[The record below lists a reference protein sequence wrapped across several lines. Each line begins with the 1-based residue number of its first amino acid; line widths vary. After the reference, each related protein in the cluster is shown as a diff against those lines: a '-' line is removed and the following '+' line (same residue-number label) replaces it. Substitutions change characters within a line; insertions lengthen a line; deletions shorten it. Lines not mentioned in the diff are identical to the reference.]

1 MIQRNILITATVLF
15 FFLAVSF
22 LQAQHANGG
31 VAEEWNYIVEPEQNS
46 PVVSFFTELLTP
58 QFILDT
64 KEVRAYV
71 RDRRFNMLRKKYGDT
86 AATNAIFVRALKV
99 AEYNIQRALW
109 LSLSSSLDHAEIIV
123 RLPIIGSFT
132 LPLSL
137 ESDSLFQLRMKH
149 LPRTLYPDSPK
160 DAAGDIDKLQHFFG
174 SAYLAFMSESPGF
187 TNLIGNTIE
196 WGEAQ
201 VVVGGTNDDRDR
213 RANKQG
219 ERFGKALLGDR
230 NALPSDFIGAAE

>member
-1 MIQRNILITATVLF
+1 MTWQNIHIGATVLF
-15 FFLAVSF
+15 FFLTVNY
-22 LQAQHANGG
+22 LHAQTTNGG
-31 VAEEWNYIVEPEQNS
+31 VAEEWNYTVEAEQNS

-64 KEVRAYV
+64 KELRAYV
-71 RDRRFNMLRKKYGDT
+71 RDERFNILRKKYGDT
-86 AATNAIFVRALKV
+86 AATNAIFARALKV

-109 LSLSSSLDHAEIIV
+109 LSLSSVLDHAEIIV
-123 RLPIIGSFT
+123 KLPIIGSFT

-149 LPRTLYPDSPK
+149 LPRILYTDSPK
-160 DAAGDIDKLQHFFG
+160 GTAGDIDKLQHFFG

-230 NALPSDFIGAAE
+230 NVLPSDFIGAIE